1 MSELW
6 RQAVIEAFADTTK
19 RVALFLPNVLAM
31 LSLLLLGLLAAWLV
45 KVILHRLL
53 MALRFDTLCERWGV
67 TPLISRSGLYRQG
80 SELVSRLAF
89 WVIVLLFAF
98 MAVGALNLEAT
109 ANLMSVI
116 LGFVPYL
123 LAAGVLLVVGWLLA
137 NFFAEAALIGLVNAQ
152 IQEARL
158 ISHLIRWGMLI
169 FTLAMVLT
177 QLGIATEIVVVAFSI
192 MFGGIVLALAVAFG
206 LGGRNIAKDALERR
220 LLHGGSEEKKDKDR
234 EQKEEI
240 SHL

>member
-1 MSELW
+1 
-6 RQAVIEAFADTTK
+6 
-19 RVALFLPNVLAM
+19 
-31 LSLLLLGLLAAWLV
+31 
-45 KVILHRLL
+45 
-53 MALRFDTLCERWGV
+53 
-67 TPLISRSGLYRQG
+67 
-80 SELVSRLAF
+80 
-89 WVIVLLFAF
+89 
-98 MAVGALNLEAT
+98 
-109 ANLMSVI
+109 MSVI

-177 QLGIATEIVVVAFSI
+177 QLGIATEIVVAAFSI